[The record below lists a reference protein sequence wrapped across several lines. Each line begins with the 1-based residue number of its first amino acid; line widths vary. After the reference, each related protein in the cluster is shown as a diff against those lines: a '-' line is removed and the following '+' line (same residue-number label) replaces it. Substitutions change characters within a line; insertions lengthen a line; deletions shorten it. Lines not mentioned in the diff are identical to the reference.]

1 MNRSRSPLSENA
13 IGRIID
19 EEFLDNSFVSNAS
32 VCSEDSDSSESG
44 LFGDNTDDDPDYIP
58 SSDLDQPGPSNRNV
72 QTRPTQC
79 FVSSDELSDEDVS
92 PQPRARGRP
101 RTVIPDSSDENSD
114 EDGSGWI
121 EVNEEN
127 DPGYE
132 NFSCSD
138 RPSVKHCPNRNS
150 PPVSYFNLFFTPVI
164 LDMFVKYTNLYANSY
179 LRNI

>member
-1 MNRSRSPLSENA
+1 MDRSRSPLSENA
-13 IGRIID
+13 IGRVID
-19 EEFLDNSFVSNAS
+19 EEFLDDSFVSNVS

-58 SSDLDQPGPSNRNV
+58 SSDLDQPGPSNQNV
-72 QTRPTQC
+72 QTRPTQR

-92 PQPRARGRP
+92 PQPMPRGRP

-127 DPGYE
+127 DP
-132 NFSCSD
+132 D
-138 RPSVKHCPNRNS
+138 LVKNMMHMKLHQL
-150 PPVSYFNLFFTPVI
+150 YKI
-164 LDMFVKYTNLYANSY
+164 LKLYS
-179 LRNI
+179 RDCKR